1 MATIPL
7 PPDFKEFLKL
17 LNSHN
22 VKYLLIGGY
31 AVNYYGYARATADMD
46 IWVGISPENAD
57 GTSAAVREFGF
68 MQATVHLFLEP
79 GNVIRMGLPPF
90 RIEVLT
96 SVSGVEFSDC
106 FRKRNVVDIGGHVG
120 QLDCY
125 RRSAGEQESKRPYQ
139 RSGGF
144 GTTGL
149 NAPGIKTRKLPR
161 SPRTCLCTGA
171 WLTRRNTLPGCTTSP
186 PGAHCGCSR
195 KLPTSCP
202 PASRSVRGPPT
213 SCWTAERAKLPFAG
227 TEDFR
232 HRAALRAATLAGM
245 KF

>member
-106 FRKRNVVDIGGHVG
+106 FRKRNVVDIGGLQVSLIAIDDLRANKRASG
-120 QLDCY
+120 RTKDLADLEQLD
-125 RRSAGEQESKRPYQ
+125 
-139 RSGGF
+139 
-144 GTTGL
+144 
-149 NAPGIKTRKLPR
+149 
-161 SPRTCLCTGA
+161 
-171 WLTRRNTLPGCTTSP
+171 
-186 PGAHCGCSR
+186 
-195 KLPTSCP
+195 
-202 PASRSVRGPPT
+202 
-213 SCWTAERAKLPFAG
+213 
-227 TEDFR
+227 
-232 HRAALRAATLAGM
+232 
-245 KF
+245 